1 MPSNL
6 KTVVTVTVMG
16 AAIFIGGC
24 SVSRGG
30 PEGVH
35 SYAWYKKDP
44 SAALKENKWCKR
56 TQVHPANPLKWLAS
70 SVGRS
75 CSNAASVVD
84 DLKKTS
90 YTKS

>member
-1 MPSNL
+1 MDRNL
-6 KTVVTVTVMG
+6 KTIVTTALMG

-24 SVSRGG
+24 SPSSGG

-35 SYAWYKKDP
+35 SYAWYKKNP
-44 SAALKENKWCKR
+44 SAARKENEWCKK
-56 TQVHPANPLKWLAS
+56 TQEHPANPLKWLAS

-84 DLKKTS
+84 DLKK
-90 YTKS
+90 